1 MSLTFPTFSRRVA
14 LGIAA
19 PALAFGLSA
28 ATPVSAAGVALGA
41 APLGTV
47 TNDVSSNVIQVQRR
61 GSRFRRNR
69 VRNRQFHNR
78 RAHAYRSHRRRA
90 RRRNRRNLAIG
101 LGVGILGAAILADRH
116 RNRHYRAP
124 ARAYHGPATYRA
136 AKRKCARIY
145 GEDYS
150 WRSDLVYN
158 AYGEGR
164 VCKFVRRFVY

>member
-1 MSLTFPTFSRRVA
+1 MSLTFTTLSRRVA
-14 LGIAA
+14 LGVAA

-28 ATPVSAAGVALGA
+28 ATPAAAAGVASGA

-47 TNDVSSNVIQVQRR
+47 TNDVSRNVIQVQHRGRR
-61 GSRFRRNR
+61 ARRR
-69 VRNRQFHNR
+69 ARNQRFHNR

-101 LGVGILGAAILADRH
+101 LGVGILGAAILANRH
-116 RNRHYRAP
+116 RDRHYRGP
-124 ARAYHGPATYRA
+124 VRAYNGPATYRA